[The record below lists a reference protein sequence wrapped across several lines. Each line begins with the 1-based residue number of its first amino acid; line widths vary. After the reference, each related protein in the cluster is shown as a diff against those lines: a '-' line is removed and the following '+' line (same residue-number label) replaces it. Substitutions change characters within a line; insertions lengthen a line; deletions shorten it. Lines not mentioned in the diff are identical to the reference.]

1 MDLIDTIWSEYE
13 EAKPVLQTV
22 SVRPVSF
29 YECRECGGPKVFSG
43 DGLPCC
49 SQCGL
54 CDAIFIDDS
63 PEWMSGVNEDGSV
76 TDGARCG
83 APKDT
88 QLFSEQWGSGSIIC
102 TKGAKTAMKRLATIN
117 FHGSMNHRDRALY
130 HAYKNI
136 DEIAKDVLKLP
147 DSVSRDAKLLYRKFN
162 GKKLTRG
169 AVRVG
174 IKANCILYACKLS
187 KVPRTTKEI
196 ADAFG
201 IPTKDISRTDE
212 IFKETIFGDDRKSTV
227 TRPHDVIHRLL
238 NEFNLEDKRK
248 TKMKCIRLA
257 EQLEQC
263 VALMGKTPTS
273 IASVVI
279 LKVLGDLTN
288 KQDIC
293 KRCAISLPTLNKIE
307 LIVNQYLEGTIV

>member
-1 MDLIDTIWSEYE
+1 MDIDTLWTEF
-13 EAKPVLQTV
+13 EAALPPRPVV
-22 SVRPVSF
+22 SVPKKSF
-29 YECRECGGPKVFSG
+29 YECIECGGPKMFSYE
-43 DGLPCC
+43 GLPVCKN
-49 SQCGL
+49 CGL
-54 CDAIFIDDS
+54 CDSMFIDDS
-63 PEWMSGVNEDGSV
+63 PEWMSGVNEDGTV

-88 QLFSEQWGSGSIIC
+88 LLFSEQWGSGSIIC

-136 DEIAKDVLKLP
+136 EEISKDVLHLP
-147 DSVSRDAKLLYRKFN
+147 DCVSRNAKILYKKFN
-162 GKKLTRG
+162 GEKLTRG
-169 AVRVG
+169 AVRIG

-196 ADAFG
+196 ADAFN

-212 IFKETIFGDDRKSTV
+212 IFKDVIFGNEHKNTV

-238 NEFNLEDKRK
+238 NDFDVPDKRK
-248 TKMKCIRLA
+248 IKMSCIRLS
-257 EQLEQC
+257 ENLEKC
-263 VALMGKTPTS
+263 VALMGKTPNS

-279 LKVLGDLTN
+279 LKVLGDFTN
-288 KQDIC
+288 KLDIC
-293 KRCAISLPTLNKIE
+293 KKCSISLPTLNKIE
-307 LIVNQYLEGTIV
+307 CIVNQYLEGTVS